1 MAISIKNHE
10 DRITAL
16 EKIGK
21 DIKVK
26 VLNPIHTNYT
36 PAILCTSSECDGYD
50 IILHN
55 CTQSSSQ
62 SKDIYTTDYGRVPDN
77 GPFDPNKIIVYG
89 QSYISVLR
97 HHRNKFV
104 QSHQFT
110 NVDHYYE
117 DDYLMMDSAGNIK
130 ICSEQQNRPAPDNF
144 VFIAILLKLY
154 YNFSYNITREFYKVK
169 FKLKHYLCSHLQK
182 FI

>member
-110 NVDHYYE
+110 NVNHYYE